1 MQLFATDNDRL
12 AFLLETDA
20 SRHLDWLIAQAAELV
35 TEELPEDKRPKYI
48 TNYIGSKQKLVDWIW
63 RHTPEEIDSVI
74 DAFSGSGVVAYMY
87 KTKGLRV
94 IANDRLSYSYHAARA
109 IVENSSVRID
119 QEELD
124 ALLADNPK
132 AGTFVRDNFKGIFF
146 AEGVHRVIDTIRANI
161 NVLSGYKKDI
171 ALFALGKTC
180 MSGKGGFGHFSS
192 STDYGKRQDTPEEFR
207 ERFSDN
213 VARINALIF
222 DNGKECNAY
231 NRDVNDIL
239 PEMKADLA
247 YFDPPYATEF
257 STTNYEKSYHF
268 VEGLMTYWDGKR
280 IVSDSKTHHYE
291 TDHKTVTKA
300 NAKEFFET
308 FLSNAK
314 HIPNWLIS
322 YRDHAYPNEGEMK
335 GIIHA
340 SGMESRM
347 KSQQH
352 HYHISSRHSE
362 NSQAVERLFV
372 CSRSNGMKQAAGF
385 CPVCS
390 GTQTQAE
397 WDETENEIRYR
408 VREPE
413 GFEPDSFKRKALVGV
428 DGVAIII
435 GRPKKEYV
443 PDGHDPQAMILQAYR
458 FAKKSESNP
467 DGWTMEKAREW
478 IKEHEPEASKAEIR
492 IEENMQALANSPL
505 SDEMDMLSCQAGLEP
520 VRVTGFMG
528 NKYMM
533 LGWIERQ
540 VPKDAKTFLD
550 AFSGGANV
558 AYHMKRKGLKVVAN
572 DLLLFPYHVARA
584 VVENSHETLSD
595 EDIEGIL
602 APNPDAGSFIVDNFH
617 GYYYTKKV
625 LAWLDQVWSNI
636 QKLSGYKKDLA
647 LAALG
652 NTVKAKSLYGQ
663 FHRSRLNLKAD
674 ADLET
679 EAGSFTENQLT
690 SIPISSMVESFKR
703 YARQLNRLVFDSG
716 QECKAFR
723 GDAVEAV
730 RKFGADLLY
739 LDPPYITEF
748 SNNDYEYSLHF
759 VEGLMNR
766 WADKELLNDN
776 RRSYKSR
783 THYDRESI
791 RSLIENLASEA
802 HGKYK
807 TVIMSYRDRAFPT
820 ESEIK
825 DIFSERFGQVRVKG
839 MEVEYN
845 IVLGREGEGKIGRE
859 LLFIASGSKAASRS
873 IASAGASNC
882 HTTIPVEVSL
892 KVKDGLSAEAIDL
905 NPNAG
910 DPQFSFIMCRAGTN
924 RNGDHFT
931 PDELAARYSTAIN
944 KKIDL
949 KHSQDLTDIVGGIVN
964 SDFVEDETGGRVEC
978 VGELYTKDT
987 PTAALAYKLMK
998 RGIISQVSMECDYET
1013 GECSICGKTVSNKN
1027 DYCVH
1032 LRKYKGGEYQGK
1044 PVFEILH
1051 GVTFT
1056 GLGLLDRKGADE
1068 NARITQVA
1076 SQERQTHQ
1084 SHSGGDRVED
1094 DTKTDEQHEDA
1105 AKKNTPDGGAP
1116 ADDKTRIKELE
1127 AENKELKN
1135 QVLELQKRIDELEAE
1150 SKAAANKSRAAK
1162 LVEKLEKS
1170 GMAFETDE
1178 ERENEV
1184 GRLAELSDD
1193 AFAATEAAFDRAAKS
1208 RQECPKGADAKDGKG
1223 EDKGK
1228 ANSSQAAAQ
1237 NRRRCAASRGG
1248 RQEIIPRGQ
1257 APRRLHDCLSGTSR
1271 FPLRELERK
1280 ENQLAFLNPNHR
1292 GLAHGDGYMQG
1303 AGSCGQLVKLVGND
1317 LFAVNTDS
1325 TAKSFGVLIKDYKA
1339 GEMPGIFCMGGVYET
1354 DVFEGTIN
1362 ADDDL
1367 KVSENGKLTAGVA
1380 EGDEVVARAISVSSG
1395 TLKFRL
1401 LI

>member
-161 NVLSGYKKDI
+161 NVLSAYKKDI

-192 STDYGKRQDTPEEFR
+192 STDYGKRQDTPEEFK

-213 VARINALIF
+213 IARINALIF
-222 DNGKECNAY
+222 DSGKECKAY
-231 NRDVNDIL
+231 NKDVNDIL
-239 PEMKADLA
+239 PEVKADLA

-268 VEGLMTYWDGKR
+268 VEGLMTYWDGLK

-300 NAKEFFET
+300 NAREFFST
-308 FLSNAK
+308 FLASAK

-335 GIIHA
+335 EIIQT

-352 HYHISSRHSE
+352 HYRISARHGES
-362 NSQAVERLFV
+362 SDAMERLFI
-372 CSRSNGMKQAAGF
+372 CTRSGRSAQADDDGN
-385 CPVCS
+385 S
-390 GTQTQAE
+390 
-397 WDETENEIRYR
+397 
-408 VREPE
+408 PE
-413 GFEPDSFKRKALVGV
+413 
-428 DGVAIII
+428 VA
-435 GRPKKEYV
+435 
-443 PDGHDPQAMILQAYR
+443 A
-458 FAKKSESNP
+458 
-467 DGWTMEKAREW
+467 
-478 IKEHEPEASKAEIR
+478 R
-492 IEENMQALANSPL
+492 IEENMLAMADAPL
-505 SDEMDMLSCQAGLEP
+505 SDDLELLSCQAGLDP

-533 LGWIERQ
+533 LGWIEKQ

-558 AYHMKRKGLKVVAN
+558 AYHMKRKGLKVITN

-595 EDIEGIL
+595 EDIEKIL
-602 APNPDAGSFIVDNFH
+602 APNPNAGTFIVDNFH

-783 THYDRESI
+783 THYDRDSI

-802 HGKYK
+802 QGKYK

-931 PDELAARYSTAIN
+931 PGELAARYSTAIN

-964 SDFVEDETGGRVEC
+964 ADFVEDETGGRVEC

-1228 ANSSQAAAQ
+1228 ANSSQAK
-1237 NRRRCAASRGG
+1237 
-1248 RQEIIPRGQ
+1248 RQ
-1257 APRRLHDCLSGTSR
+1257 
-1271 FPLRELERK
+1271 LRTDAGVRPVEVDDKKSSLEDKLR
-1280 ENQLAFLNPNHR
+1280 
-1292 GLAHGDGYMQG
+1292 DGFMTAYRERV
-1303 AGSCGQLVKLVGND
+1303 GSH
-1317 LFAVNTDS
+1317 
-1325 TAKSFGVLIKDYKA
+1325 
-1339 GEMPGIFCMGGVYET
+1339 
-1354 DVFEGTIN
+1354 
-1362 ADDDL
+1362 
-1367 KVSENGKLTAGVA
+1367 SEN
-1380 EGDEVVARAISVSSG
+1380 
-1395 TLKFRL
+1395 
-1401 LI
+1401 